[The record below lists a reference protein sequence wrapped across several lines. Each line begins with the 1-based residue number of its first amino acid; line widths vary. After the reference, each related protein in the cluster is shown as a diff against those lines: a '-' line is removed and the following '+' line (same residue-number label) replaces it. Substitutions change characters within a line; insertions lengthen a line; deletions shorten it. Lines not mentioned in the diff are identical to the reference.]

1 MRKFKRTMAVA
12 AALFFSVTLL
22 PTMDV
27 GAAKKKLTVNRVYN
41 TTTKV
46 KGKTKKKYRV
56 TVKIGKK
63 TYKKTASKKGN
74 YSMKIPKQSAG
85 KSFYVRSYKKKGKK
99 WKLYTKKKVYVLAKT
114 ASIRKFSKTAKNIQ
128 GYTRPKY
135 TVKVTMNGKTY
146 TKKASKVKGYFNI
159 KLSKVAGNS
168 TATVKIYNTKKK
180 LWKTYKKKAYNA
192 TTSNSHQEEVKSEYT
207 KDGKPYIGKM
217 PGLTDP
223 INVAEIERKANSTQT
238 YTNHTIYCES
248 DTTKNFYDLFSGY
261 GLGKYGYVPY
271 YMTDENYMKYECYT
285 AKNGVTLYYNIGEV
299 GKEYKS
305 LSELKTP
312 TINEYDGVIKSG
324 QKGYFSP
331 TFRDSDRKIPYLAL
345 KIVGYKNGKP
355 VFFCSETHQLGA
367 GIIGKPVVIK

>member
-1 MRKFKRTMAVA
+1 MRKFKRAMAVA

-27 GAAKKKLTVNRVYN
+27 SAAKKKLTVNRVYN
-41 TTTKV
+41 TTTKI

-63 TYKKTASKKGN
+63 TYKKIASKKGN

-99 WKLYTKKKVYVLAKT
+99 WKLYTKKKVYVIAKT

-192 TTSNSHQEEVKSEYT
+192 STSTVKPT
-207 KDGKPYIGKM
+207 QPNVKVPGKE
-217 PGLTDP
+217 DP
-223 INVAEIERKANSTQT
+223 IDEAQVAKDMETAKQT
-238 YTNHTIYCES
+238 GKIIDKSSNKVGEEQYKYYIS
-248 DTTKNFYDLFSGY
+248 DLFVSVGY
-261 GLGKYGYVPY
+261 TAY
-271 YMTDENYMKYECYT
+271 YMTEDADGSYAKFT
-285 AKNGVTLYYNIGEV
+285 AKNGVTLYGCV
-299 GKEYKS
+299 GVGSLDNVKE
-305 LSELKTP
+305 P
-312 TINEYDGVIKSG
+312 TIASYDFKLTSG
-324 QKGYFSP
+324 QTKKYQGTNFEE
-331 TFRDSDRKIPYLAL
+331 IPGWNLWY
-345 KIVGYKNGKP
+345 KVKGYKNGKQ
-355 VFFCSETHQLGA
+355 VLLKYNSQYLIA
-367 GIIGKPVVIK
+367 GFSDN